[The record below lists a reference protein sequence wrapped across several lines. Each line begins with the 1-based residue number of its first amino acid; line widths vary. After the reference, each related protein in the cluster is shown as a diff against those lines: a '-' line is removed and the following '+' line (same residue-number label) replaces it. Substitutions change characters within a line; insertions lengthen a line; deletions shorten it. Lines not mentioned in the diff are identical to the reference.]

1 MVICC
6 CITYGFITWFIPKTY
21 RTDLDDGLNENV
33 EQFISELEHRSA
45 KDSKQLF
52 DEFLLNNNVLLQ
64 LYNDA
69 GNELALPSQYNN
81 DFFENIPPDGFAI
94 ESNNPGAY
102 RAIHKYLF
110 SFADTS
116 MVYTLEVAGD
126 AEAVNQ
132 LIDTLSNALP
142 WLIFVVLIISLIGA
156 IFYSRYIT
164 KPVIKI
170 SKLSEKM
177 SNLDFD
183 WHCEETRIDEL
194 GILSHSLNELSYKL
208 SSTLTKLQ
216 KANIQLKKD
225 IDHKKELEQN
235 RLAFFSA
242 VSHELKTPITIIKGQ
257 LEGMILNVGKYKD
270 RDKYLIRSMEVA
282 STLENMV
289 QEILTISRIESSNY
303 ILHQE
308 NFDFSNMIKNQY
320 TMFEDMIIKKQ
331 LSWHQEIEPNIMI
344 YGDMLLLK
352 KVLSNLISNAIYY
365 SPNENNIFI
374 TVSKKDENVQFSIE
388 NTGVHI
394 SEYNISKV
402 FEAFYRI
409 EQSRNRQTGGSGL
422 GLYIVKMI
430 LEQHKA
436 KYKIENT
443 TLGVRVTIYFT

>member
-6 CITYGFITWFIPKTY
+6 SITYGFITWFIPKTY
-21 RTDLDDGLNENV
+21 STDLDAVLNKNV
-33 EQFISELEHRSA
+33 QQFISELEHVNA
-45 KDSKQLF
+45 KDSKRLF

-64 LYNDA
+64 LYKDEE
-69 GNELALPSQYNN
+69 NEVALPSQYNN
-81 DFFENIPPDGFAI
+81 DFFEEIVPDGFAI

-102 RAIHKYLF
+102 RAIHNYLF
-110 SFADTS
+110 SFADS
-116 MVYTLEVAGD
+116 QIIYTLKVAGD
-126 AEAVNQ
+126 AKAVNQ
-132 LIDTLSNALP
+132 LVDTLSNALP
-142 WLIFVVLIISLIGA
+142 WLIFVVLIISFVGA
-156 IFYSRYIT
+156 VFYSRYVT
-164 KPVIKI
+164 KPVIRI

-194 GILSHSLNELSYKL
+194 GLLSHSLNELSYKL

-225 IDHKKELEQN
+225 IAHKKQLEQN
-235 RLAFFSA
+235 RLDFFSA

-257 LEGMILNVGKYKD
+257 LEGMILNVGKYKE
-270 RDKYLIRSMEVA
+270 RDKYLMRSMEVA

-289 QEILTISRIESSNY
+289 QEILTVSRMESSNH

-308 NFDFSNMIKNQY
+308 NFNFSDMLKNQY
-320 TMFEDMIIKKQ
+320 PIFEDMIIKKQ
-331 LSWHQEIEPNIMI
+331 LFWHEDIAPNIMI
-344 YGDMLLLK
+344 CGDPLLLK

-365 SPNENNIFI
+365 SPNRQDIFI
-374 TVSKKDENVQFSIE
+374 NMNKKDGKVQFSIE

-394 SEYNISKV
+394 SDYDISKV
-402 FEAFYRI
+402 FEAFYRV

-430 LEQHKA
+430 LDQHKA
-436 KYKIENT
+436 EYKIENT
-443 TLGVRVTIYFT
+443 TLGVLVTICFV